1 MKTTVSMYVEIKYA
15 QYIVRQSNVA
25 DHSVPLDEARVIPN
39 MSHCCRHDAIGQN
52 YSHGRDSQP
61 N

>member
-1 MKTTVSMYVEIKYA
+1 MYVEIKYA